1 MLAVMFVVLGVATS
15 ATLAQ
20 TANKRTAVASRLK
33 ADVNVLYL
41 TASGYSPMD
50 STTFAYAP
58 PRGPWADGWEAWKYS
73 TREFYNYN
81 LSTNVYDALPYTRYM
96 LTFNAANEITD
107 RITQQWN
114 FPTASWGNSAK
125 DIISYSATGKI
136 DTVITYGWDGTAGA
150 WKTIP
155 SYRQTYTYNASDQ
168 RTRATNENWN
178 ASASAFRN
186 VNRYNYTWNSTGDM
200 ASSTY
205 QTWSGTAWQNNT
217 LEVYGWDAS
226 NNKIETVTLTWGFT
240 WDSSLRDTHSG
251 FHNHQPDL
259 TVRAMYVNV
268 VGVPPLWS
276 DIYRWTTTFNSYD
289 QPTYRYR
296 EHLNTV
302 SLAWEPYD
310 GFYSA
315 ERWYYEDYDPSAP
328 LPTTV
333 MLIPETN
340 ADVRL
345 YPVPASTVLNIDMK
359 WHNAQSFNATI
370 FDEQGRQVIAWQ
382 QPPTSEYHDKL
393 DVSNLPAGC
402 YYLRITSVDGVLNRT
417 FNVVRQAAD

>member
-1 MLAVMFVVLGVATS
+1 
-15 ATLAQ
+15 
-20 TANKRTAVASRLK
+20 
-33 ADVNVLYL
+33 
-41 TASGYSPMD
+41 MD
-50 STTFAYAP
+50 STTFEYAP
-58 PRGPWADGWEAWKYS
+58 PRGPWTDGWEAWKYS
-73 TREFYNYN
+73 TKELYNYN

-150 WKTIP
+150 WKTTP
-155 SYRQTYTYNASDQ
+155 SYRETYAYNTSDQ
-168 RTRATNENWN
+168 RIRKTYENWN
-178 ASASAFRN
+178 VSASAFIN
-186 VNRYNYTWNSTGDM
+186 VNRYIYTWNSTGNM

-226 NNKIETVTLTWGFT
+226 DNKIETVTLTWGFT

-259 TVRAMYVNV
+259 TVRA
-268 VGVPPLWS
+268 
-276 DIYRWTTTFNSYD
+276 I
-289 QPTYRYR
+289 YR

-315 ERWYYEDYDPSAP
+315 ERWFYEDYDPSAP
-328 LPTTV
+328 LPTAAT
-333 MLIPETN
+333 LIPEAK
-340 ADVRL
+340 ADVKL
-345 YPVPASTVLNIDMK
+345 YPVPTTTELNIDVQ
-359 WHNAQSFNATI
+359 WNDARAFNAAI
-370 FDEQGRQVIAWQ
+370 FDKQGRQRATHSPVQ
-382 QPPTSEYHDKL
+382 
-393 DVSNLPAGC
+393 
-402 YYLRITSVDGVLNRT
+402 
-417 FNVVRQAAD
+417 